1 MSTISEPY
9 TTGGGADKPWADS
22 LHCFDC
28 HTDRHLV
35 IESIEALWPSV
46 RGMVAVW
53 YTCTACGH
61 SRTHPAT
68 VPQIALILNRPGPE
82 QISGILQF
90 GGEYIH
96 CGEPMHTAGSELRGI
111 HTTLSTEQSSED
123 VLDVYLRTRVLHCV
137 CGFQMEIPE

>member
-9 TTGGGADKPWADS
+9 ITGGGADKPLADS
-22 LHCFDC
+22 LLCFDC

-35 IESIEALWPSV
+35 IESIEALWPAV
-46 RGMVAVW
+46 PGMAAVS

-61 SRTHPAT
+61 YREHAAT
-68 VPQIALILNRPGPE
+68 VSHIAFVLNRPGPE
-82 QISGILQF
+82 RTSGILQF

-111 HTTLSTEQSSED
+111 HAPLSTEQNSED
-123 VLDVYLRTRVLHCV
+123 VLEVYLRTRVLHCV